1 MNSFQYAGK
10 SWAIPAVALTE
21 INDELYDFL
30 PVYEVKG
37 GWNDGV
43 ALKQLAATGC
53 SLADALQIASVKVKT
68 LDGKLLQRKVDYD
81 FTDKWGVIGRVVGGA
96 FGEKTP
102 VTISYAYLPLRLD
115 SLLETA
121 GGELEYRTGKYYSFC
136 PQLPAIHAGEK
147 RLVNVYNDALG
158 YEILPVL
165 QPTLQYVSAAG
176 EQQYIARTMDKLKHG
191 QPLKILAWGDSV
203 TEGVYLTDKRDR
215 WQIQFVEKLQ
225 QRYPDAK
232 IELVSNGWGGKT
244 VGAFLAEPPGS
255 IHNFVETVL
264 AVKPDL
270 VISEFVND
278 AGLPPKD
285 WPVNFGAVLKE
296 FRKHG
301 MEWIILTPHYVRPD
315 WMGLTRQSGEEISD
329 DPRPYVKYLRQFA
342 NDEHIALAD
351 AARYYGQLWKLG
363 IPYNTLMTNNIN
375 HPDRAGMAIFANA
388 LMAIFE

>member
-1 MNSFQYAGK
+1 MRNFEYAGK
-10 SWAIPAVALTE
+10 SWAVPAIALTE
-21 INDELYDFL
+21 INEEVYDFL
-30 PVYEVKG
+30 PVYEIKG

-53 SLADALQIASVKVKT
+53 SLADALQVSSVKVKT
-68 LDGKLLQRKVDYD
+68 LDGRLLQRKVDYD
-81 FTDKWGVIGRVVGGA
+81 VTDKWGVIGRVAGGA
-96 FGEKTP
+96 IGETTP
-102 VTISYAYLPLRLD
+102 VKISYAYLPLRLD
-115 SLLETA
+115 SLIETVD
-121 GGELEYRTGKYYSFC
+121 GKLEYRIGDYYSFC
-136 PQLPAIHAGEK
+136 PQLPALKAGEK

-158 YEILPVL
+158 FEVLPVK
-165 QPTLQYVSAAG
+165 QSTLEYISAAG
-176 EQQYIARTMDKLKHG
+176 EQQFLPQTMAKLKSG

-203 TEGVYLTDKRDR
+203 TEGVYLTDKSDR

-225 QRYPDAK
+225 QRYPGAN

-255 IHNFVETVL
+255 IHNFAETVL

-270 VISEFVND
+270 IISEFVND

-285 WPVNFGAVLKE
+285 WPVNFGTVLKE
-296 FRKHG
+296 FRKHN

-315 WMGLTRQSGEEISD
+315 WMGLTKQSGDEISD
-329 DPRPYVKYLRQFA
+329 DPRPYVKFLRQFA
-342 NDEHIALAD
+342 HDEHIALAD

-375 HPDRAGMAIFANA
+375 HPDRAGMAIFAKA